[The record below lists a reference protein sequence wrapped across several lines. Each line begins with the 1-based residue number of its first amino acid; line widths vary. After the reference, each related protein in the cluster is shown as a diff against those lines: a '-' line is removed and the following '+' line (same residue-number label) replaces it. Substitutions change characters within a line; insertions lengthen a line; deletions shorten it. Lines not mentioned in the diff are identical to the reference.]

1 MNVFIILQ
9 LSRSVRLNR
18 KRFSGKIKSDVLTLL
33 TLPSSDVKS
42 AIFMGVPS
50 LIKVEIRNFSL
61 LHFPRY
67 VCLILWS
74 I

>member
-9 LSRSVRLNR
+9 LSRSVRLNP
-18 KRFSGKIKSDVLTLL
+18 KWFSGKIKSDVLTLL

-61 LHFPRY
+61 LHFLR
-67 VCLILWS
+67 
-74 I
+74 